1 MTLRSDFDIQEE
13 LKKLPARPGVYLM
26 HDESDG
32 ILYVG
37 KAVRLK
43 NRVRQY
49 FDASRTK
56 SAKIM
61 KMVSKIA
68 WFEYIVTDTELEALV
83 LECNLIK
90 EYRPPYNTMLM
101 DDKGYPYIC
110 VTLGEEFPRVF
121 QTRTVKKDKS
131 RYFGPYTSGYAVKQ
145 SLELFQKLFR
155 FRTCS
160 RVLPRDAGK
169 ERPCLNYH
177 MGRCLGPCIPGADR
191 EEYRR
196 NIEKIVRFLDGDSRE
211 IEKSLKEQMKEASL
225 REDFEE
231 AMRCRDIL
239 RALEHL
245 QGQQK
250 ITDLESTD
258 DRDFIAL
265 VTAGELRAERI
276 AEKKLQAEPG
286 EEESTDQ
293 AGDEAFVPDEQT
305 AIASVF
311 FVRNGKLIGR
321 EHYHLKVS
329 AEEEK
334 GEILGAFV
342 RQYYSGTAEIPKEI
356 FLENEISDEALT
368 TELLTARKG
377 QKVLLIV
384 PKRGEKEHF
393 MEMAKRNA
401 RIMLDREEGRFE
413 AREARNHKAIR
424 GLEELTGLTGLR
436 RMEAFDISNIS
447 GFESVGSMVVFVDG
461 ASRKNSYRK
470 FRIRTVSGPD
480 DYASMAEVLGR
491 RFAEKHRVKDPDGKD
506 HFGTDLPD
514 LILMDGGKGQVHVA
528 EEVLR
533 KEGLSIPVAG
543 MVKDDRH
550 RTRGLY
556 FHDEELPVD
565 THGEAFRLITRI
577 QDEAHRFAITY
588 HRGLHTK
595 GTISSVLSGIPG
607 IGPKRETTLI
617 RHFEDID
624 ALRKASEDEIAA
636 LPGFNLRIAEEVVRF
651 LREGMPKRS
660 EEEEKERPDDGN

>member
-1 MTLRSDFDIQEE
+1 MTARPDFDIQEE

-37 KAVRLK
+37 KAIKLR
-43 NRVRQY
+43 NRVKQY
-49 FDASRTK
+49 FDASRSK

-68 WFEYIVTDTELEALV
+68 WFEYIVTDSELEALV

-90 EYRPPYNTMLM
+90 EYRPPYNTMLV

-110 VTLGEEFPRVF
+110 VTAGETYPRVF
-121 QTRTVKKDKS
+121 QTRTVRKDKS

-145 SLELFQKLFR
+145 SLELFQKQFR

-177 MGRCLGPCIPGADR
+177 MGRCDAPCTGTVDPAAYR
-191 EEYRR
+191 ER
-196 NIEKIVRFLDGDSRE
+196 IDKIIRFLDGDSRE
-211 IEKSLKEQMKEASL
+211 ILKGLREQMKEASL
-225 REDFEE
+225 KEEYEE
-231 AMRCRDIL
+231 ALRLRDL
-239 RALEHL
+239 MRALEHL

-250 ITDLESTD
+250 VTDLESSD
-258 DRDFIAL
+258 DRDFIAA
-265 VTAGELRAERI
+265 VTAEELRAERI
-276 AEKKLQAEPG
+276 RE
-286 EEESTDQ
+286 
-293 AGDEAFVPDEQT
+293 AGDVKESEEPENTPDEQT
-305 AIASVF
+305 AIVSVF
-311 FVRNGKLIGR
+311 FVRSGKLIGR
-321 EHYHLKVS
+321 EHYRLKTS
-329 AEEEK
+329 REEDK

-342 RQYYSGTAEIPKEI
+342 RQFYTGTAEIPKEI
-356 FLENEISDEALT
+356 CLEQEISDEALT
-368 TELLTARKG
+368 EALLTERKG
-377 QKVLLIV
+377 QKVSLFV
-384 PKRGEKEHF
+384 PKRGDKEHF
-393 MEMAKRNA
+393 MELAKRNA

-413 AREARNHKAIR
+413 AREARNREAVR
-424 GLEELTGLTGLR
+424 ELEELTGLQGLK

-461 ASRKNSYRK
+461 AARKNSYRK

-491 RFAEKHRVKDPDGKD
+491 RFAKKHRSSGEDAGDG
-506 HFGTDLPD
+506 FASDLPD
-514 LILMDGGKGQVHVA
+514 IILMDGGKGQVHVA
-528 EEVLR
+528 EEVLQR
-533 KEGLSIPVAG
+533 EGLSIPVAG

-556 FHDEELPVD
+556 FHDEELPID

-595 GTISSVLSGIPG
+595 GTISSVLSEIPG
-607 IGPKRETTLI
+607 IGPRRENELI
-617 RHFEDID
+617 RRFEDID
-624 ALRKASEDEIAA
+624 ALRKATEEEIAA
-636 LPGFNLRIAEEVVRF
+636 LPGFNRKAAEEVVRF
-651 LREGMPKRS
+651 LREGQKTEHTEPD
-660 EEEEKERPDDGN
+660 ETEEEKNDG

>member
-1 MTLRSDFDIQEE
+1 MTARPDFDIQEE

-37 KAVRLK
+37 KAVRLR

-49 FDASRTK
+49 FDGRPK

-61 KMVSKIA
+61 KMISKIA

-110 VTLGEEFPRVF
+110 VTVGEDYPRVF
-121 QTRTVKKDKS
+121 QTRTVRKDKS
-131 RYFGPYTSGYAVKQ
+131 RYFGPYTSGYSVKQ
-145 SLELFQKLFR
+145 SLELFQKLFH

-160 RVLPRDAGK
+160 RVLPRDFGK

-177 MGRCLGPCIPGADR
+177 MGRCEAPCTGLVDKAAYR
-191 EEYRR
+191 E
-196 NIEKIVRFLDGDSRE
+196 NIDKIVRFLSGDSRE
-211 IEKSLKEQMKEASL
+211 IEKELREQMKEASL

-231 AMRCRDIL
+231 AMRQRDLI
-239 RALEHL
+239 RALQHL
-245 QGQQK
+245 AGQQK
-250 ITDLESTD
+250 ITDLESDD
-258 DRDFIAL
+258 DRDFIAA
-265 VTAGELRAERI
+265 VTAEELRAER
-276 AEKKLQAEPG
+276 APEEGSSEKA
-286 EEESTDQ
+286 EES
-293 AGDEAFVPDEQT
+293 VPEEQT
-305 AIASVF
+305 AIVSVF
-311 FVRNGKLIGR
+311 FVRSGKLIGR
-321 EHYHLKVS
+321 EHYHLRV
-329 AEEEK
+329 APEEEK
-334 GEILGAFV
+334 GSILGEFV
-342 RQYYSGTAEIPKEI
+342 RQYYVATAEIPKEI
-356 FLENEISDEALT
+356 FLEAEIPDEALT
-368 TELLTARKG
+368 ADLLSERKG
-377 QKVLLIV
+377 RKVSLIV

-413 AREARNHKAIR
+413 AREARNRKAIR
-424 GLEELTGLTGLR
+424 ELEELTGLTDLS

-461 ASRKNSYRK
+461 AARKRSYRK
-470 FRIRTVSGPD
+470 FRIRTVTGPD

-491 RFAEKHRVKDPDGKD
+491 RYAEKHRKGTDEKDG
-506 HFGTDLPD
+506 FGTELPD
-514 LILMDGGKGQVHVA
+514 IILMDGGKGQVHVA

-533 KEGLSIPVAG
+533 KEGLDIPVAG

-556 FHDEELPVD
+556 FHDEELPID

-595 GTISSVLSGIPG
+595 GSISSVLSEIPG
-607 IGPKRETTLI
+607 IGPKRENALI
-617 RHFEDID
+617 RRFEDID
-624 ALRKASEDEIAA
+624 ALRKATEEEIAGV
-636 LPGFNLRIAEEVVRF
+636 PGFNRKAAAEVYHF
-651 LREGMPKRS
+651 LHEG
-660 EEEEKERPDDGN
+660 EKEALHDGT

>member
-1 MTLRSDFDIQEE
+1 MTPRPDFDIQEE

-37 KAVRLK
+37 KAIRLK
-43 NRVRQY
+43 NRVKQY
-49 FDASRTK
+49 FDSRPK

-61 KMVSKIA
+61 KMVQKIA
-68 WFEYIVTDTELEALV
+68 WFEYIVTDSELEALV

-110 VTLGEEFPRVF
+110 VTVAETYPRVF
-121 QTRTVKKDKS
+121 QTRLVKKDKS

-145 SLELFQKLFR
+145 SLELFQKLFH
-155 FRTCS
+155 FRTCN
-160 RVLPRDAGK
+160 RVLPRDIGK

-177 MGRCLGPCIPGADR
+177 MGRCLGPCTGKVDPETYR
-191 EEYRR
+191 E
-196 NIEKIVRFLDGDSRE
+196 NINKIIRFLDGDSKE
-211 IEKSLKEQMKEASL
+211 IERDLKEQMREASR

-245 QGQQK
+245 SGQQK
-250 ITDLESTD
+250 ITDLESSD
-258 DRDFIAL
+258 DRDFIAA
-265 VTAGELRAERI
+265 VTAEELRAERA
-276 AEKKLQAEPG
+276 AEEALR
-286 EEESTDQ
+286 EEGADNVPVSEEDQ
-293 AGDEAFVPDEQT
+293 QKPEEQT
-305 AIASVF
+305 AIVSVF
-311 FVRNGKLIGR
+311 FVRGGKLIGR

-329 AEEEK
+329 QDEEK

-342 RQYYSGTAEIPKEI
+342 RQYYTATAEIPKEI
-356 FLENEISDEALT
+356 FLETEIPDDALT
-368 TELLTARKG
+368 AELLSGKKGRK
-377 QKVLLIV
+377 VSLIV

-393 MEMAKRNA
+393 MELAKRNA

-413 AREARNHKAIR
+413 AREARNRKAVR
-424 GLEELTGLTGLR
+424 ELEEMTGLPDLH

-461 ASRKNSYRK
+461 SARKNSYRK

-491 RFAEKHRVKDPDGKD
+491 RFSEKHRGENASEKDG
-506 HFGTDLPD
+506 FGTDLPD

-533 KEGLSIPVAG
+533 NEGLSIPVAG

-565 THGEAFRLITRI
+565 THGEAFKLITRI

-595 GTISSVLSGIPG
+595 GTITSVLSGIPG
-607 IGPKRETTLI
+607 IGSKRETTLI
-617 RHFEDID
+617 RRFEDID
-624 ALRKASEDEIAA
+624 ALRKATAEEIAA
-636 LPGFNLRIAEEVVRF
+636 LPGFTRKAAEEVVRF
-651 LREGMPKRS
+651 LQD
-660 EEEEKERPDDGN
+660 EKEKDHEGQDHG

>member
-1 MTLRSDFDIQEE
+1 MNARPDFDIQEE
-13 LKKLPARPGVYLM
+13 LSKLPARPGVYLM

-56 SAKIM
+56 STKIM
-61 KMVSKIA
+61 KMVSRIA
-68 WFEYIVTDTELEALV
+68 WFEYIVTDSELEALV

-110 VTLGEEFPRVF
+110 VTAGETFPRVF
-121 QTRTVKKDKS
+121 QTRTIKKDKS

-155 FRTCS
+155 FRTCN
-160 RVLPRDAGK
+160 RVLPRDIGK

-177 MGRCLGPCIPGADR
+177 MGRCLGPCTGQVSEEVYR
-191 EEYRR
+191 E
-196 NIEKIVRFLDGDSRE
+196 NVDKSLRFLDGDSKE
-211 IEKSLKEQMKEASL
+211 IERGLKEQMKEASL

-239 RALEHL
+239 RALDHL
-245 QGQQK
+245 SGQQK
-250 ITDLESTD
+250 ITDLESSD

-265 VTAGELRAERI
+265 EMSPE
-276 AEKKLQAEPG
+276 
-286 EEESTDQ
+286 
-293 AGDEAFVPDEQT
+293 T
-305 AIASVF
+305 AIVSVF
-311 FVRNGKLIGR
+311 FVRQGKLIGR

-342 RQYYSGTAEIPKEI
+342 RQYYTGTAEIPKEI
-356 FLENEISDEALT
+356 FLETEIPDQSLTAELLSEKKGRKVALT
-368 TELLTARKG
+368 
-377 QKVLLIV
+377 V

-401 RIMLDREEGRFE
+401 RIMLDRDEGRFE
-413 AREARNHKAIR
+413 AREARNRKAVQE
-424 GLEELTGLTGLR
+424 LEELTGLTDLH

-461 ASRKNSYRK
+461 SARKNSYRK

-491 RFAEKHRVKDPDGKD
+491 RFAEKHRTKDPAVQDS
-506 HFGTDLPD
+506 FGTDLPD
-514 LILMDGGKGQVHVA
+514 LILMDGGEGQVHIA

-533 KEGLSIPVAG
+533 KEGLPIPVAG
-543 MVKDDRH
+543 MGKDDRH

-556 FHDEELPVD
+556 FHDEELPID

-595 GTISSVLSGIPG
+595 GTISSVLSEIPG

-624 ALRKASEDEIAA
+624 ALRKASAEEIAA
-636 LPGFNLRIAEEVVRF
+636 LPGFNRKAAEEVVRF
-651 LREGMPKRS
+651 LQ
-660 EEEEKERPDDGN
+660 EEKEKDGWKT

>member
-1 MTLRSDFDIQEE
+1 MNARPDFDIQEE

-26 HDESDG
+26 HDDSDG

-37 KAVRLK
+37 KAIRLK
-43 NRVRQY
+43 NRVKQY
-49 FDASRTK
+49 FDSRPK

-68 WFEYIVTDTELEALV
+68 WFEYIVTDSELEALV

-110 VTLGEEFPRVF
+110 VTAGETFPRVF
-121 QTRTVKKDKS
+121 QTRIVRKDKS

-145 SLELFQKLFR
+145 SLELFQKLFH
-155 FRTCS
+155 FRTCN
-160 RVLPRDAGK
+160 RVLPRDTGK

-177 MGRCLGPCIPGADR
+177 MGRCLGPCTGQVDPEAYR
-191 EEYRR
+191 E
-196 NIEKIVRFLDGDSRE
+196 NIDKIIRFLDGDSKE
-211 IEKSLKEQMKEASL
+211 IERDLREQMKEASK

-245 QGQQK
+245 SGQQK
-250 ITDLESTD
+250 ITDLESSD

-265 VTAGELRAERI
+265 ATAEELRVERAE
-276 AEKKLQAEPG
+276 AKKALR
-286 EEESTDQ
+286 EEEG
-293 AGDEAFVPDEQT
+293 AGPSLESEEEAFAPDEQT
-305 AIASVF
+305 AIVSVF
-311 FVRNGKLIGR
+311 FVRGGKLIGR

-342 RQYYSGTAEIPKEI
+342 RQYYTATAEIPKEI
-356 FLENEISDEALT
+356 FLEAEIPDDALT
-368 TELLTARKG
+368 AELLSGRKG
-377 QKVLLIV
+377 RKVSLTV

-413 AREARNHKAIR
+413 AREARNRKAVR
-424 GLEELTGLTGLR
+424 ELEELTGLTDLH

-461 ASRKNSYRK
+461 PARKNSYRK

-491 RFAEKHRVKDPDGKD
+491 RFAEKHRVKDSAGPDG
-506 HFGTDLPD
+506 FGTELPD

-533 KEGLSIPVAG
+533 REGLSIPVAG

-565 THGEAFRLITRI
+565 THGEAFKLITRI

-595 GTISSVLSGIPG
+595 GTITSVLSGIPG

-624 ALRKASEDEIAA
+624 ALRKATAEEIAS
-636 LPGFNLRIAEEVVRF
+636 LPGFNRKAAEEVVAF
-651 LREGMPKRS
+651 LRD
-660 EEEEKERPDDGN
+660 EKEESR

>member
-1 MTLRSDFDIQEE
+1 MPARPDFDIQEE

-37 KAVRLK
+37 KAVRLR

-49 FDASRTK
+49 FDGRPK
-56 SAKIM
+56 STKIM
-61 KMVSKIA
+61 KMISKIA

-110 VTLGEEFPRVF
+110 VTVSEDYPRVF
-121 QTRTVKKDKS
+121 QTRTVRKDKS
-131 RYFGPYTSGYAVKQ
+131 RYFGPYTSGYSVKQ
-145 SLELFQKLFR
+145 SLELFQKLFH
-155 FRTCS
+155 FRTCN
-160 RVLPRDAGK
+160 RVLPRDFGK
-169 ERPCLNYH
+169 ERPCLNHH
-177 MGRCLGPCIPGADR
+177 MGRCEAPCTGLVDKAAYR
-191 EEYRR
+191 ERIDE
-196 NIEKIVRFLDGDSRE
+196 IIRFLDGDSRE
-211 IEKSLKEQMKEASL
+211 IEKGLREQMKEASL

-231 AMRCRDIL
+231 ALRCRDLI
-239 RALEHL
+239 RALQHL

-250 ITDLESTD
+250 ITDLESDD
-258 DRDFIAL
+258 DRDFIAA
-265 VTAGELRAERI
+265 VTAEELRAERAPEEGSEEASEAAG
-276 AEKKLQAEPG
+276 AEGA
-286 EEESTDQ
+286 
-293 AGDEAFVPDEQT
+293 EAFAPEEQT
-305 AIASVF
+305 AIVSVF

-321 EHYHLKVS
+321 EHYHLRVP

-334 GEILGAFV
+334 GEILGEFV
-342 RQYYSGTAEIPKEI
+342 RQYYVATAEIPKEI
-356 FLENEISDEALT
+356 FLEAEIPDEALT
-368 TELLTARKG
+368 ADLLSERKG
-377 QKVLLIV
+377 RKVALIV

-413 AREARNHKAIR
+413 AREARNRKAIR
-424 GLEELTGLTGLR
+424 ELEELTGLTDLH

-461 ASRKNSYRK
+461 AARKNSYRK

-491 RFAEKHRVKDPDGKD
+491 RFAEKHRVKDPSGKD
-506 HFGTDLPD
+506 GFGTDLPD
-514 LILMDGGKGQVHVA
+514 IILMDGGKGQVHVA

-533 KEGLSIPVAG
+533 KEGLAIPVAG

-556 FHDEELPVD
+556 FHDEELPID
-565 THGEAFRLITRI
+565 THGEAFKLITRI

-595 GTISSVLSGIPG
+595 GSISSVLSEIPG
-607 IGPKRETTLI
+607 IGPKRENALI
-617 RHFEDID
+617 RRFEDID
-624 ALRKASEDEIAA
+624 ALRKASEEEIA
-636 LPGFNLRIAEEVVRF
+636 LVPGFNKKAAAEVYRF
-651 LREGMPKRS
+651 LHEG
-660 EEEEKERPDDGN
+660 EKEALHDGT

>member
-1 MTLRSDFDIQEE
+1 MTARPEFDIQEE

-26 HDESDG
+26 HDDSDG

-37 KAVRLK
+37 KAVRLR

-49 FDASRTK
+49 FDGRPK

-61 KMVSKIA
+61 KMISKIA
-68 WFEYIVTDTELEALV
+68 WFEYIVTDSELEALV

-90 EYRPPYNTMLM
+90 EYRPAYNTMLM

-110 VTLGEEFPRVF
+110 VTVSEDYPRVF
-121 QTRTVKKDKS
+121 QTRTVKKDKN
-131 RYFGPYTSGYAVKQ
+131 RYFGPYTSGYSVKQ
-145 SLELFQKLFR
+145 SLELFQKLFH
-155 FRTCS
+155 FRTCN
-160 RVLPRDAGK
+160 RVLPRDIGK

-177 MGRCLGPCIPGADR
+177 MGRCLGPCTGQVDPKAYR
-191 EEYRR
+191 E
-196 NIEKIVRFLDGDSRE
+196 NIDKIVRFLDGDSKE
-211 IEKSLKEQMKEASL
+211 IERDLREQMKEASKK
-225 REDFEE
+225 EDFEE

-245 QGQQK
+245 SGQQK
-250 ITDLESTD
+250 ITDLESSD

-265 VTAGELRAERI
+265 VTAEELRAERL
-276 AEKKLQAEPG
+276 A
-286 EEESTDQ
+286 EEEE
-293 AGDEAFVPDEQT
+293 EAFTPDEQT
-305 AIASVF
+305 AIVSVF
-311 FVRNGKLIGR
+311 FVRQGKLIGR

-334 GEILGAFV
+334 GEILGEFV
-342 RQYYSGTAEIPKEI
+342 RQFYTATAEIPKEI
-356 FLENEISDEALT
+356 FLETEIPDIGLT
-368 TELLTARKG
+368 AELLSERKNR
-377 QKVLLIV
+377 KVLLTV

-413 AREARNHKAIR
+413 AREARNRKAIR
-424 GLEELTGLTGLR
+424 ELQELTGLQNLR

-461 ASRKNSYRK
+461 TARKNSYRK

-491 RFAEKHRVKDPDGKD
+491 RFAEKHRVKDPSEKDG
-506 HFGTDLPD
+506 FGTDLPD
-514 LILMDGGKGQVHVA
+514 IILMDGGKGQVHVA

-556 FHDEELPVD
+556 FHDEELPID
-565 THGEAFRLITRI
+565 THGEAFKLITRI

-595 GTISSVLSGIPG
+595 GTISSVLSEIPG

-624 ALRKASEDEIAA
+624 TLRKATAEEIAA
-636 LPGFNLRIAEEVVRF
+636 LPGFNMKAAEEVVLF
-651 LREGMPKRS
+651 LRNGKEEG
-660 EEEEKERPDDGN
+660 